1 MWVSGGQ
8 CACWVAGSAS
18 RFIQPHSQD
27 PAAIIVKASAAPFC
41 YLPIPVVTEDQQ
53 GTWLTWATPPRGIP
67 PHLASEL
74 VYLQQM
80 GNEDSVRFGS
90 NHSLNG

>member
-8 CACWVAGSAS
+8 CTCWVAGSAAPLHTAPLPRS
-18 RFIQPHSQD
+18 RSHHSQGISGSLL
-27 PAAIIVKASAAPFC
+27 PA
-41 YLPIPVVTEDQQ
+41 LPGVTEDQQ
-53 GTWLTWATPPRGIP
+53 GTWLTWAAPPRGIP

-74 VYLQQM
+74 MHLQQM
-80 GNEDSVRFGS
+80 GNEDSVRSGS